1 MEALSEWGQ
10 KIIKDPL
17 VLRIGIFGSYASQRE
32 GVGSDLDAVIIV
44 KRSNEPFERRGAFFY
59 PLDFPV
65 PVDLLVYTEE
75 EWKNSRKKAE
85 G

>member
-1 MEALSEWGQ
+1 M
-10 KIIKDPL
+10 
-17 VLRIGIFGSYASQRE
+17 RIGIFGSYASQRE
-32 GVGSDLDAVIIV
+32 GVGSDLDVVIIV

-75 EWKNSRKKAE
+75 EWKKLEEE
-85 G
+85 GLRITKEIRWLTF